1 MDLLWIAGASGTQP
15 VLRMNDIHTSLL
27 VFKYS
32 STDRRTL
39 IDQGKDG
46 ETNNAYAYRKDLD

>member
-1 MDLLWIAGASGTQP
+1 MNLLWIVGAFGTQL

-32 STDRRTL
+32 STERRTL
-39 IDQGKDG
+39 VDQGKDG
-46 ETNNAYAYRKDLD
+46 ETNNTYDYGKDLD